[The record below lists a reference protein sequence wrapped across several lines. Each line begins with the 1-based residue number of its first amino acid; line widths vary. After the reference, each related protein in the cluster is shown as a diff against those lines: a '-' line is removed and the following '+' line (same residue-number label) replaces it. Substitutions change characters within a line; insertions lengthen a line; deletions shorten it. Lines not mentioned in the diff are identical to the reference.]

1 MLKFKLKFLI
11 ITPSIFIFFWLLFLL
26 SNIIQLTLSFN
37 PQKNYKSNQNAFSYV
52 INYSNNKSL
61 SKLSKKFNVFDEKEE
76 VPYLI
81 KNAFISSEDKRFL
94 NHSGI
99 DLIGLSRAFFINFKN
114 RSIKEGGSTI
124 TQQVSRLIFLNNDLN
139 ITRKIKEL
147 IISII
152 LDFKYSKNQILKIY
166 INNIYLGEGAYGINN
181 AAEIYFNKLIH
192 ELTLSEIALL
202 VGLAPAPSIYS
213 PFENYD
219 LAIKNRNKVL
229 QSMYLEGYISKEIFN
244 QALIEKIKLNKNIIE
259 SYNSQNKLLIKFI
272 LKEAKGKLKLK
283 NDFKI
288 EETLIIK
295 SSIKNSWQ
303 KEAENISKLLTPN
316 DIEIALITIDS
327 NNGLIRSFVSG
338 RNKNTNEFNRVI
350 NAIRPLGSTFKII
363 PYIAALI
370 DGKDLN
376 YNYIDLP
383 TCWED
388 YCPKNFSNKYY
399 GKISLI
405 DSFKVSSNIVPIK
418 ITKEIGLKN
427 IIDLANSFGLGY
439 EQKYDEFL
447 PLAIGAYGDNLINI
461 TSAYSTINNQ
471 GMFIEPEIVE
481 EIKLNRGE
489 IIWENNI
496 NSKRIIDD
504 VIAKKMQIILEK
516 SVSEG
521 NGIAASVNGKKIY
534 GKTGTSDKNRDL
546 WFIGSIN
553 NFTTGVWLGFDDNR
567 ESNLSSGNAAFLWK
581 KYIKNIKQIK

>member
-11 ITPSIFIFFWLLFLL
+11 ITPSIFIFFWLLFFL

-37 PQKNYKSNQNAFSYV
+37 PEKNYKSNQNAFSYV
-52 INYSNNKSL
+52 INYSNNKLL

-124 TQQVSRLIFLNNDLN
+124 TQQVSRLIFLNNDLS
-139 ITRKIKEL
+139 ISRKIKEL

-181 AAEIYFNKLIH
+181 AAKIYFNKLIN

-259 SYNSQNKLLIKFI
+259 SYNSQNKLLIQFI
-272 LKEAKGKLKLK
+272 LKEVKGKLKLK
-283 NDFKI
+283 NNFKI

-405 DSFKVSSNIVPIK
+405 DSFKVSSNIIPIK

-461 TSAYSTINNQ
+461 TIAYSTINNQ
-471 GMFIEPEIVE
+471 GIFIEPEIVE

-496 NSKRIIDD
+496 NSKRIIDN

-553 NFTTGVWLGFDDNR
+553 NFTTGIWLGFDDNR

-581 KYIKNIKQIK
+581 KYIRNINQIK

>member
-11 ITPSIFIFFWLLFLL
+11 ITPSIFIFFWLLFFL

-37 PQKNYKSNQNAFSYV
+37 PEKNYKSNQNAFSYV
-52 INYSNNKSL
+52 INYSNNKLL

-124 TQQVSRLIFLNNDLN
+124 TQQVSRLIFLNNDLS
-139 ITRKIKEL
+139 ISRKIKEL

-181 AAEIYFNKLIH
+181 AAKIYFNKLIN

-259 SYNSQNKLLIKFI
+259 SYNSQNKLLIQFI
-272 LKEAKGKLKLK
+272 LKEVKGKLKLK

-405 DSFKVSSNIVPIK
+405 DSFKVSSNIIPIK

-461 TSAYSTINNQ
+461 TIAYSTINNQ
-471 GMFIEPEIVE
+471 GIFIEPEIVE

-496 NSKRIIDD
+496 NSKRIIDN

-553 NFTTGVWLGFDDNR
+553 NFTTGIWLGFDDNR
-567 ESNLSSGNAAFLWK
+567 ESNLSSGNAAFLWR
-581 KYIKNIKQIK
+581 KYIKNINQIK

>member
-11 ITPSIFIFFWLLFLL
+11 ITPSIFIFFWLLFFL

-37 PQKNYKSNQNAFSYV
+37 PEKNYKSNQNAFSYV
-52 INYSNNKSL
+52 INYSNNKLL

-124 TQQVSRLIFLNNDLN
+124 TQQVSRLIFLNNDLS
-139 ITRKIKEL
+139 ISRKIKEL

-181 AAEIYFNKLIH
+181 AAKIYFNKLIN

-259 SYNSQNKLLIKFI
+259 SYNSQNKLLIQFI
-272 LKEAKGKLKLK
+272 LKEVKGKLKLK

-405 DSFKVSSNIVPIK
+405 DSFKVSSNIIPIK

-461 TSAYSTINNQ
+461 TIAYSTINNQ
-471 GMFIEPEIVE
+471 GIFIEPEIVE

-496 NSKRIIDD
+496 NSKRIIDN

-553 NFTTGVWLGFDDNR
+553 NFTTGIWLGFDDNR

-581 KYIKNIKQIK
+581 KYIRNINQIK

>member
-124 TQQVSRLIFLNNDLN
+124 TQQVSRLIFLNNDLS
-139 ITRKIKEL
+139 ISRKIKEL

-152 LDFKYSKNQILKIY
+152 LDFKFSKNQILKIY

-181 AAEIYFNKLIH
+181 AAKIYFNKLIN

-405 DSFKVSSNIVPIK
+405 DSFKVSSNIIPIK

-471 GMFIEPEIVE
+471 GMFIEPEIIE